1 MKSWLGFTLLFF
13 SSVFAQGN
21 ITGTLYAN
29 DVKGFV
35 IIGCLLDLNTQDC
48 DYDKSPYMTLEQ
60 TGSSASYQL
69 ENAPAG
75 NYLVI
80 AWRDRNG
87 NGQLD
92 DDGSDEVGYYVDSSN
107 EVVLITP
114 PASNIDVRVGTNG
127 TNPLASQ
134 PSSNPLTS
142 QPTSTPVT
150 SNPTPA
156 TSPLGDLVGIWQMT
170 RASGGDYKN
179 VNTGFTFSMTSGFS
193 TLLKIRPNGDYIMQF
208 YSSGVSSN
216 CSFASNFENSA
227 GTVTY
232 QGNQLI
238 LQPEWHTLEVTDC
251 DASTPDEVDLGTEQ
265 IVYTFKL
272 QEEFDYN
279 GLRGIQMELTGGTI
293 PFDLELLHRE
303 PLMPGYQ
310 PQQPA
315 DFVQPTSSP
324 FREIIGL
331 WTPYPDSD
339 INFYNPQTGEFYLPE
354 YNGAEHSYLR
364 ITETEYEMARY
375 WGNYSY
381 EGICEKDYIYY
392 ERGTPTFVVTED
404 VGGQGDHF
412 IGHAKFQATDARLIV
427 NIRECQGDTGVLR
440 YNLVPQISYYKWNHR
455 AESNDYVFIP
465 EGFGIECAWEKSEWQ
480 FMFCDG
486 YGYSG
491 RSYTR
496 RQ

>member
-1 MKSWLGFTLLFF
+1 MKSWL
-13 SSVFAQGN
+13 VFLAFIVPLSLAQGS
-21 ITGTLYAN
+21 ISGTLYAS
-29 DVKGFV
+29 DVKGFIV
-35 IIGCLLDLNTQDC
+35 IGCLLDLNTQDC
-48 DYDKSPYMTLEQ
+48 DYDKSPYLEITQ
-60 TGSSASYQL
+60 SGSSTSYTL
-69 ENAPAG
+69 PNAPAG

-80 AWRDRNG
+80 AWKDSNG
-87 NGQLD
+87 NGLLE

-107 EVVLITP
+107 DPALVTA
-114 PASNIDVRVGTNG
+114 PASNIDIRLT
-127 TNPLASQ
+127 ASGN
-134 PSSNPLTS
+134 NPLTS
-142 QPTSTPVT
+142 QPAN
-150 SNPTPA
+150 NPLASAPTQPA
-156 TSPLGDLVGIWQMT
+156 QNTSPLGDLVGIWQMT

-179 VNTGFTFSMTSGFS
+179 VNTGFSFSMTSGFS
-193 TLLKIRPNGDYIMQF
+193 TLLKIRANGDYLMQF
-208 YSSGVSSN
+208 YSSGVASN
-216 CSFASNFENSA
+216 CAFASSLENSA

-251 DASTPDEVDLGTEQ
+251 DASTPDEVDLGTEE

-293 PFDLELLHRE
+293 PFDMELLHRE

-310 PQQPA
+310 PRQPA
-315 DFVQPTSSP
+315 DFVEPTSTP

-364 ITETEYEMARY
+364 ITETEYEMARF

-392 ERGTPTFVVTED
+392 ERGIPTFIVTED